1 MTISENELIFIPS
14 ETYTVTDYLT
24 QRGTTV
30 EEEFERLTNM
40 GVITEYET
48 LEELFAENRSKTTP

>member
-1 MTISENELIFIPS
+1 VRSYKTAVYAEHVSVTISEDELIFIPS
-14 ETYTVTDYLT
+14 KTYTVADYLT

-40 GVITEYET
+40 GASS
-48 LEELFAENRSKTTP
+48 FQN